1 MSEDDNV
8 GVHVH
13 LRLLLQA
20 HILQVYYP
28 AMSSNKPTCMRFA
41 SACCAFC
48 HAKILAVPTRTGRK
62 CWQSL

>member
-20 HILQVYYP
+20 HILQVYHP
-28 AMSSNKPTCMRFA
+28 AMSSNKLPFMR
-41 SACCAFC
+41 
-48 HAKILAVPTRTGRK
+48 LQVPAVLFVMRK
-62 CWQSL
+62 YWQSM